1 MPASGLALVSREHA
15 GQPALVPRRENRPGS
30 AFAPHHKPA
39 PPSPG
44 AKGISR
50 LRGGQGCC
58 RARSCE
64 TCAGSLG

>member
-30 AFAPHHKPA
+30 ASAPHHKPA

-44 AKGISR
+44 AMGISR
-50 LRGGQGCC
+50 LRGGPGLLQ
-58 RARSCE
+58 S
-64 TCAGSLG
+64 S